1 MIFYH
6 YLYSCTTSHDPL
18 SFSDTGSVLDWRDQE
33 RTQDEKPC
41 TYTEELKLNVLEL
54 HDISYSHMARRNHE
68 R

>member
-1 MIFYH
+1 MIA
-6 YLYSCTTSHDPL
+6 LL
-18 SFSDTGSVLDWRDQE
+18 SMILHSFLEIGNVADWRNQE

-41 TYTEELKLNVLEL
+41 TYAEELKLNVLEL